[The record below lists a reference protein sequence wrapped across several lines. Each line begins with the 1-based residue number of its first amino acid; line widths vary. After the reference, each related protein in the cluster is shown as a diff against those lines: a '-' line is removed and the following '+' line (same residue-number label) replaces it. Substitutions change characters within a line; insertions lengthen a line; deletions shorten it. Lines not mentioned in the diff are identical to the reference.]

1 LKALA
6 RIFIELAEEQAK
18 EIAAKKQART
28 KPVKPSRSDVG
39 EQEAL
44 PAVDPQQVQVPVL
57 GRRGRCDERGRPGTE
72 EGEHLRRAAEDH
84 RRGRFATSASQP
96 ARVRRR

>member
-44 PAVDPQQVQVPVL
+44 PAVDPQQVQV
-57 GRRGRCDERGRPGTE
+57 
-72 EGEHLRRAAEDH
+72 
-84 RRGRFATSASQP
+84 ASP
-96 ARVRRR
+96 RSTGAL